1 MERRKSK
8 QILCGR
14 IKIGGDAP
22 ITVQTMLNFPPQKV
36 EENVRAAQ
44 RMEQAGCDILR
55 IAVPDE
61 AGVALVRALKEAVRM
76 PIVADIHFDYRLAIA
91 AVEAGCDKVRINP
104 GNIGGEDRVRQVA
117 ECCRSHGVPIRI
129 GVNGGSLQKDILQKY
144 GAPTAAALCESALR
158 HAALLEQFDFTDI
171 VLSLKSSDV
180 PTMLEAY
187 RMIAKRCDY
196 PLHLGVT
203 ETGTEAQGIVKSAVG
218 IGALLADGI
227 GDTIRVSLTADPA
240 REVEAG
246 LRILR
251 ALNLRRD
258 GINLISCPTCGRT
271 KSDLIGLVQQAERR
285 LAQEGLQSLP
295 LTVAIMGCAVNG
307 PGEAREADVGLA
319 CGESAGVLFRRGEKL
334 RSVPMDHALDAL
346 LEEIRK
352 LKED

>member
-129 GVNGGSLQKDILQKY
+129 GVNGGSLIFCKNM
-144 GAPTAAALCESALR
+144 ARPRPLR
-158 HAALLEQFDFTDI
+158 CARARCG
-171 VLSLKSSDV
+171 
-180 PTMLEAY
+180 ML
-187 RMIAKRCDY
+187 RCWN
-196 PLHLGVT
+196 
-203 ETGTEAQGIVKSAVG
+203 S
-218 IGALLADGI
+218 
-227 GDTIRVSLTADPA
+227 
-240 REVEAG
+240 
-246 LRILR
+246 
-251 ALNLRRD
+251 
-258 GINLISCPTCGRT
+258 LISRTLCCRSSLPTCPRCW
-271 KSDLIGLVQQAERR
+271 KRIG
-285 LAQEGLQSLP
+285 
-295 LTVAIMGCAVNG
+295 
-307 PGEAREADVGLA
+307 
-319 CGESAGVLFRRGEKL
+319 
-334 RSVPMDHALDAL
+334 
-346 LEEIRK
+346 
-352 LKED
+352 